1 MITKEHKINKYC
13 CLYVSDFHLEM
24 ILLPYL
30 KNKIDNSKTLI
41 YTQKDLLESI
51 RILLDKTNLKF
62 EDKKKIL
69 NLKYWNNNINE
80 ICNENVKEYTIIV
93 NGDREYITNV
103 NNEIRKLKADV
114 VNIVD
119 CYDINKIDIKS
130 QDINDNYK
138 GVLNTESI

>member
-41 YTQKDLLESI
+41 YTQKDLMESI

>member
-41 YTQKDLLESI
+41 YTQKDLMESI

-119 CYDINKIDIKS
+119 CYDITKIDIKS

>member
-1 MITKEHKINKYC
+1 M
-13 CLYVSDFHLEM
+13 SDFHLEM

-41 YTQKDLLESI
+41 YTQKDLMESI

-103 NNEIRKLKADV
+103 NNDIRKLKADV

-138 GVLNTESI
+138 GVLNTQSI